1 MCARTGK
8 RERRSLLKERTLA
21 TYVDI
26 GISIILLLAI
36 LIGALR
42 GFAKQF
48 TGGFCGII
56 GLIGS
61 IGLTI
66 LILPALHRAGLLKS
80 FAATATGWFKGE
92 TFTAELSDMEQL
104 NEALSAGFLRILSK
118 LSPRIWSSMEANG
131 MNTLGAYFGDLCAR
145 FIVGTIIWIVLILIF
160 KLIFWGIRRL
170 LKKLAS
176 LPVLHTLDKIFGAIW
191 SFAFTYIIVICIL
204 LTGAEIVVVKWLP
217 NVRDT
222 LWGIISETKVFQ
234 FLHETNIFG
243 SYVAQ
248 LLNVDLSTLMPIV

>member
-1 MCARTGK
+1 M
-8 RERRSLLKERTLA
+8 A

-26 GISIILLLAI
+26 GISAILLLAI

-48 TGGFCGII
+48 TSGFCGLI
-56 GLIGS
+56 GLVGS

-66 LILPALHRAGLLKS
+66 LILPAVHRAGLLTG
-80 FAATATGWFKGE
+80 FAATASGWFSGE
-92 TFTAELSDMEQL
+92 TFIAEISSAEQL
-104 NEALSAGFLRILSK
+104 NEALSSGFLRILSK
-118 LSPRIWSSMEANG
+118 LSPRIWTTMETQG
-131 MNTLGAYFGDLCAR
+131 MTTLGAYFGDLCAR
-145 FIVGTIIWIVLILIF
+145 FIVGIIVWIVLILIF

-170 LKKLAS
+170 LRKLAS

-191 SFAFTYIIVICIL
+191 SFAVAYIVVVCVI
-204 LTGAEIVVVKWLP
+204 LTVVEIVAVKWLP

-222 LWGIISETKVFQ
+222 IWGIVSQTKVLQ
-234 FLHETNIFG
+234 FLHETNLFG

-248 LLNVDLSTLMPIV
+248 LLNVDLSTLMPII